1 MEVEEVEQKF
11 YGWYSKDQERVSGR
25 RYKYST
31 PCGREVI
38 VTEVSIY
45 PEKSCSGFPD
55 RVFVSEV
62 TTLICRYQR
71 CPEQYLPKKEQKLLG
86 ELDNLKL

>member
-1 MEVEEVEQKF
+1 MEVEEAQPKL
-11 YGWYSKDQERVSGR
+11 YGWYSKDQERITGR
-25 RYKYST
+25 RFKYST

-38 VTEVSIY
+38 VTEASDC
-45 PEKSCSGFPD
+45 PSSCSGFPD

-71 CPEQYLPKKEQKLLG
+71 RPENYIPKKERNLAEKLG
-86 ELDNLKL
+86 NLKL